1 MRFDR
6 FMAQRHK
13 ARGHTIFDNKN
24 TNNRYSK
31 SRVSKCIDNGACEGF
46 QGQFKAM
53 LFILNLN
60 IASKHKMREAIKKT
74 LDDYIDHYPQ
84 KRLQGKT
91 CGQVRKELL
100 ELSEHTDH
108 PNVQVNR
115 YKKYWEEIGSKKRH
129 RLEQIAAEIKNNPAR
144 YGS

>member
-1 MRFDR
+1 MRRLFKRNKVSQSNCQRIRDGEERMRFDR

-31 SRVSKCIDNGACEGF
+31 SRVSKCIDNGAFEGF
-46 QGQFKAM
+46 QGQFKDM

-74 LDDYIDHYPQ
+74 LIDYIDHYPQ
-84 KRLQGKT
+84 KRPKA
-91 CGQVRKELL
+91 R
-100 ELSEHTDH
+100 HAD
-108 PNVQVNR
+108 R
-115 YKKYWEEIGSKKRH
+115 SKKNCLR
-129 RLEQIAAEIKNNPAR
+129 
-144 YGS
+144 

>member
-1 MRFDR
+1 M
-6 FMAQRHK
+6 Q
-13 ARGHTIFDNKN
+13 
-24 TNNRYSK
+24 
-31 SRVSKCIDNGACEGF
+31 ACEGF

-91 CGQVRKELL
+91 CGQVRKELP

-108 PNVQVNR
+108 PNVQANR
-115 YKKYWEEIGSKKRH
+115 YKKYWDEIGSKKRH

-144 YGS
+144 YGSG